1 MPLYFYQA
9 FAKDGKKVSGYLDA
23 PSSVSAKEQLVRK
36 GLFPTTISTA
46 KEESR
51 IPWYKRLFARPVKI
65 KDKINLTR
73 QLAVMLKAGIS
84 LLQSVELLA
93 DQFTGTMHTILV
105 SIKDDLKEGSSFANA
120 LNKYPHVF
128 DKIYV
133 QLVRAGEA
141 SGKLE
146 PILDRLVTFY
156 ERKEEIQKR
165 VSGALTYPLIQ
176 LAVITLVVVFLL
188 TAVVPQMVQAFSSQ
202 HQQLPKP
209 TRIIIA
215 LSDFVK
221 SYFIFIIIAL
231 VALYALYMYIKSTN
245 KGARA
250 IDSLKLK
257 IPFIKYFTRINA
269 VVQFCQTLGLL
280 VGAGVNLS
288 ESLDIVV
295 SIVDNRIL
303 ADTLNEARDKIIKQG
318 KIAQYLKQTN
328 LFPPIAI
335 YMISTGEE
343 SGQLDTMLTT
353 VARNYE
359 EELSVITDK
368 MTASL
373 GPIMLVGMALIVGF
387 IIVAIAMPIVKM
399 TQSSAGLM

>member
-1 MPLYFYQA
+1 MPIYSYQA

-23 PSSVSAKEQLVRK
+23 PSSAYAKEQLVRQ
-36 GLFPTTISTA
+36 GLFPTGITLAT
-46 KEESR
+46 EESR
-51 IPWYKRLFARPVKI
+51 IPWYKHLFTRAVKT
-65 KDKINLTR
+65 KDKINFTR
-73 QLAVMLKAGIS
+73 QLAVLLKAGIP
-84 LLQSVELLA
+84 LLQAVELLS
-93 DQFTGTMHTILV
+93 DQFTGSLHSMLIA
-105 SIKDDLKEGSSFANA
+105 IRDDLKEGSSFANA

-146 PILDRLVTFY
+146 QILERLVVFY
-156 ERKEEIQKR
+156 ERKEELRKR
-165 VSGALTYPLIQ
+165 VVGALTYPIIQ
-176 LAVITLVVVFLL
+176 LFVVFSVVLFL
-188 TAVVPQMVQAFSSQ
+188 MTAVVPQLASAFAQQKQA
-202 HQQLPKP
+202 LPKP
-209 TRIIIA
+209 TQIVIGISNFIKA
-215 LSDFVK
+215 YYL
-221 SYFIFIIIAL
+221 FIFIFFVL
-231 VALYALYMYIKSTN
+231 LYISYVYIKSTN
-245 KGARA
+245 KGARL
-250 IDSLKLK
+250 IDTVKLK
-257 IPFIKYFTRINA
+257 IPIIKYFMRINA

-295 SIVDNRIL
+295 SIIDNRIL

-343 SGQLDTMLTT
+343 SGQLDVMLTT

-359 EELSVITDK
+359 EELGEIADK

-373 GPIMLVGMALIVGF
+373 EPITTVTMAVIVGF
-387 IIVAIAMPIVKM
+387 IIVSVAMPILQM
-399 TQSSAGLM
+399 TKGMAGI